1 MLQNINPHSNA
12 PLLAREL
19 QGVGQK
25 VDEHL
30 YVPPLVPKYRLNQ
43 LQIYV
48 VVDLRLKLYLFLR
61 GGELQNLKCLVNCAW
76 QVEVVVGQ
84 LERVALELRKIKEV
98 VDQVLHHLGG
108 ELESLEKL
116 NLTGDFR

>member
-1 MLQNINPHSNA
+1 MRDTAACVYNPNFHFEIPFLSVYALVYFTKPPFLNLRLGAFLLGQLVLQNINPHSNA

-61 GGELQNLKCLVNCAW
+61 GGELQNLKCLVNCA
-76 QVEVVVGQ
+76 
-84 LERVALELRKIKEV
+84 
-98 VDQVLHHLGG
+98 
-108 ELESLEKL
+108 
-116 NLTGDFR
+116 